1 MEKKMILVS
10 ISIVS
15 TTLAIIF
22 WLSYCGLKEAIKE
35 ALWTIQ
41 ELEVCVNAGNVPK
54 EELIEIIQSL
64 EDELH
69 GY

>member
-1 MEKKMILVS
+1 MILIS
-10 ISIVS
+10 ISAISSV
-15 TTLAIIF
+15 LAIIY
-22 WLSYCGLKEAIKE
+22 LVAYRGLKEAIKE

>member
-1 MEKKMILVS
+1 MILISLTAVS
-10 ISIVS
+10 ITIAVISSV
-15 TTLAIIF
+15 A
-22 WLSYCGLKEAIKE
+22 YRGLKEVIKE

-54 EELIEIIQSL
+54 EELIELIQSL
-64 EDELH
+64 EDELR